1 MINPNAVLDPLS
13 AAIEPSNDMIVLPFD
28 HAYRNNFGM
37 IPVRTQDDFMLV
49 SPSHYDPERYPPG
62 LLHSI
67 GPTPTILARCLNGGG
82 LFIWRW
88 GLAGL
93 AGKMLSLSSVSRCG
107 KVDCRRVAE
116 VQQQ

>member
-1 MINPNAVLDPLS
+1 MTLLDPG
-13 AAIEPSNDMIVLPFD
+13 AVPRAIKPSNDMIVLPFL

-62 LLHSI
+62 LHSI

-82 LFIWRW
+82 LFH
-88 GLAGL
+88 LAVGTSGISGQN
-93 AGKMLSLSSVSRCG
+93 A
-107 KVDCRRVAE
+107 VAFE
-116 VQQQ
+116 CQQMW

>member
-13 AAIEPSNDMIVLPFD
+13 AAIEPSNDMIVLPFH

-62 LLHSI
+62 SRIQQVRRSPFWPLPQRWRAFH
-67 GPTPTILARCLNGGG
+67 LAVGTSGISGQN
-82 LFIWRW
+82 
-88 GLAGL
+88 A
-93 AGKMLSLSSVSRCG
+93 
-107 KVDCRRVAE
+107 VAFE
-116 VQQQ
+116 CPQMW

>member
-13 AAIEPSNDMIVLPFD
+13 AAIKPSNDMTVLPFH

-62 LLHSI
+62 SCI
-67 GPTPTILARCLNGGG
+67 
-82 LFIWRW
+82 
-88 GLAGL
+88 
-93 AGKMLSLSSVSRCG
+93 
-107 KVDCRRVAE
+107 
-116 VQQQ
+116 Q